1 MNTFYVY
8 EVEKLGI
15 KRYVK
20 INKSLKPGLTP
31 LDKSSY
37 WTSKR
42 SLLTWKKKI
51 SNVYPNAKILE
62 CKLES
67 KKYL

>member
-20 INKSLKPGLTP
+20 INKSLKPGLTS

-42 SLLTWKKKI
+42 SLLTWKYMI
-51 SNVYPNAKILE
+51 SKVYPNAKILE
-62 CKLES
+62 CKLDP
-67 KKYL
+67 KNYD